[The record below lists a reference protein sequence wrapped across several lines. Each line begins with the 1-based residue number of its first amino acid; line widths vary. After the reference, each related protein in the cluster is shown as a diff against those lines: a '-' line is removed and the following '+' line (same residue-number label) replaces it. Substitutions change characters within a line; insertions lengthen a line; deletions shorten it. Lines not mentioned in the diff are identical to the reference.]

1 MHHNC
6 ASLCLLCTGIG
17 KAKTIYNHF
26 FHRITGTETRMLLII
41 FLSLIAKLTSV
52 SGDCDIG
59 PQHVKINWD
68 KVGVSVLTQFLK
80 EAVFKLLLGFYIS
93 FVVSITKIQ

>member
-1 MHHNC
+1 
-6 ASLCLLCTGIG
+6 
-17 KAKTIYNHF
+17 
-26 FHRITGTETRMLLII
+26 MLVII

-59 PQHVKINWD
+59 PQNVNFDWD

-80 EAVFKLLLGFYIS
+80 QAAFETAAWVLYFICGFINKL
-93 FVVSITKIQ
+93 